1 LPGSSACRSA
11 AGGQWSMRTSASMIG
26 DKVKPRISDQVTCQ
40 VIHRA
45 MPSACSSPCTMFTA
59 ERPPV
64 RRSSTACAGNGLAV
78 LFRPR
83 RSPRSP
89 TSRWSEGRCGAV
101 ATGRIVILAG
111 THRVPNS
118 SVNDLGLADDRQTP
132 KPQHFRDFRRL
143 PTLANAPQKVLVMRR
158 SRVRLPQAAPQAAPP
173 PTAQMTGPR
182 AIRSTPC
189 AATYQD
195 QWPHLAIRSAPRPH
209 IAINDVPLQPAA
221 AAGCCSFP
229 SGWDAGPSSRSAL
242 TSLRF
247 LSSITVAATRS
258 PGATRR
264 SSNASRIE

>member
-1 LPGSSACRSA
+1 MRGRCDRPDRDL
-11 AGGQWSMRTSASMIG
+11 GGYTSGTPLI
-26 DKVKPRISDQVTCQ
+26 R
-40 VIHRA
+40 
-45 MPSACSSPCTMFTA
+45 
-59 ERPPV
+59 ERPGIS
-64 RRSSTACAGNGLAV
+64 RRS
-78 LFRPR
+78 
-83 RSPRSP
+83 
-89 TSRWSEGRCGAV
+89 
-101 ATGRIVILAG
+101 
-111 THRVPNS
+111 
-118 SVNDLGLADDRQTP
+118 P

-209 IAINDVPLQPAA
+209 IAINDVPVQRAA

-247 LSSITVAATRS
+247 FSSNTVAATRS
-258 PGATRR
+258 LALPGAARMR
-264 SSNASRIE
+264 PALSKGSHIE